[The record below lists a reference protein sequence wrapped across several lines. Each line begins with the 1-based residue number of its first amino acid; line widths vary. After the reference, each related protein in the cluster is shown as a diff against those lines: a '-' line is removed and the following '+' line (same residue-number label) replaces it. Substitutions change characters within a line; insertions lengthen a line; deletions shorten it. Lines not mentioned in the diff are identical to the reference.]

1 MVTESDQLGL
11 FSFMA
16 RLYLYRQASHQFMS
30 HIWMDLCIK
39 KKKMVLEES
48 LNIRNVK
55 LSLHSQ
61 SSKEE
66 MWFVHFAPSYVHHH
80 IW

>member
-1 MVTESDQLGL
+1 
-11 FSFMA
+11 
-16 RLYLYRQASHQFMS
+16 
-30 HIWMDLCIK
+30 
-39 KKKMVLEES
+39 MVLEES

-66 MWFVHFAPSYVHHH
+66 MWFVHRAPSYVHHH
-80 IW
+80 I